1 MNAADVEK
9 KYKAARDV
17 GVADE
22 RYVLLTRPDLSG
34 LDLLLVT
41 DFR

>member
-1 MNAADVEK
+1 MSVSP
-9 KYKAARDV
+9 
-17 GVADE
+17 GE
-22 RYVLLTRPDLSG
+22 RYVLVARPDLSG